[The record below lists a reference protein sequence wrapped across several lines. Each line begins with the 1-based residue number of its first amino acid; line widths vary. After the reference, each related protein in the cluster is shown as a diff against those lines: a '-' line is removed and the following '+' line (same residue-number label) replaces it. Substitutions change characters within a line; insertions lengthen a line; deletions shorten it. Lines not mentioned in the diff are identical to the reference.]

1 MNELYSKILKELNNL
16 SEKEKKVLLERL
28 RSEVDGLD
36 KQILNL
42 LYRRTINSILIGRI
56 KKSIDLSNYTPGREN
71 EIIKKV
77 KSFSNDPDISLSL
90 QRIYERIID
99 ESRDIQKIESK
110 KGKIFKI
117 PNYKDK
123 INWKNL
129 LTKKEFLIIIG
140 FFLTIL
146 FIFYFTFF
154 TANHYEAKS
163 PVKFEIKKGE
173 TLDEIVDDLYL
184 KGIIPSKTNMKIA
197 AFIYGAEKKM
207 RAARYYIPNNLSYLD
222 LLDLFLNGNADFVRN
237 VYIREGL
244 TIKWMA
250 YKLHHD
256 ALIDSAD
263 FVNLAR
269 DKDFVDSLGLNQSTM
284 QGYLFPKDY
293 LFYEN
298 STARE
303 VIDSMY
309 KSFKEF
315 WTDSLMERAKE
326 LGYSIHQI
334 ITLASIVKG
343 ETNDTTEMPVI
354 AEVYYNRL
362 KKGMK
367 LQADPTVQYLQPN
380 GWKKLTYKDLQIDSP
395 FNTYLYA
402 GLPPGPI
409 NNPGKNAIH
418 AALYPDNNNYLY
430 FVANGKGGHNFAKT
444 YSGHLRNVRIYKR
457 WLRTQKS
464 N

>member
-1 MNELYSKILKELNNL
+1 MNELYSKILNELNNL
-16 SEKEKKVLLERL
+16 SEKEKKDLLERL
-28 RSEVDGLD
+28 RNKVDGLD
-36 KQILNL
+36 KQILDL
-42 LYRRTINSILIGRI
+42 LYKRTINSILIGRI
-56 KKSIDLSNYTPGREN
+56 KKSIDLSNYTPGREK
-71 EIIKKV
+71 EIINKV
-77 KSFSNDPDISLSL
+77 KSYSDDSDISLSL

-110 KGKIFKI
+110 KGKEFTI
-117 PNYKDK
+117 PNFKEK

-129 LTKKEFLIIIG
+129 LTKKEFLIVIG
-140 FFLTIL
+140 FFITIL

-154 TANHYEAKS
+154 TANHYDVKA

-173 TLDEIVDDLYL
+173 TFDQIVDELYL

-197 AFIYGAEKKM
+197 AFIYGAEKKL
-207 RAARYYIPNNLSYLD
+207 RAARYYIPNDLSYLD
-222 LLDLFLNGNADFVRN
+222 LLDLFTNGNADFIRN
-237 VYIREGL
+237 VHIREGL

-250 YKLHHD
+250 YTLHHYV
-256 ALIDSAD
+256 LVDSAN
-263 FVNLAR
+263 FVDLAK
-269 DKDFVDSLGLNQSTM
+269 DKDFVDSLGLDQPTM

-293 LFYEN
+293 HFYEN

-309 KSFKEF
+309 KSFKGF
-315 WTDSLMERAKE
+315 WTDSLKERAKK

-343 ETNDTTEMPVI
+343 ETNDTAEMPII

-367 LQADPTVQYLQPN
+367 LQADPTVQFLQPN

-409 NNPGKNAIH
+409 K
-418 AALYPDNNNYLY
+418 
-430 FVANGKGGHNFAKT
+430 
-444 YSGHLRNVRIYKR
+444 
-457 WLRTQKS
+457 
-464 N
+464 